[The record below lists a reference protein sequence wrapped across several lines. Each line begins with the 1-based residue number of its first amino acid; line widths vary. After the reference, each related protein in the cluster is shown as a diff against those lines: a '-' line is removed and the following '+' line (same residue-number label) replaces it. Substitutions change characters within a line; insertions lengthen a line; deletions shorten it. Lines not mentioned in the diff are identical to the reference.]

1 MARLRRSILF
11 VPGSSEKM
19 LQKARQLTIVD
30 CVVLDLEDGVAA
42 GEKERA
48 RARVTEAL
56 ATSWGR
62 IEVGVRIN
70 GLDTGLAV
78 DDLRAVIP
86 AGPDFI
92 FVPKVERRREVFFIE
107 GAARA
112 LARSRVPDLILTFE
126 TAKGVLGAERLANAS
141 PLVSALAFGAA
152 DFAKDT
158 GAQAPADLD
167 GMDGARL
174 QVAMAAATA
183 RIAALDGAFYQG
195 IDDLGAMEAQA
206 RRAALMGYA
215 GKLVIHPSHIAIA
228 NKVFSPSPE
237 VIADALAMVAAFEA
251 ASGAGQGAFRYK
263 GRMVDIPMIDQARK
277 LIALAD
283 SL

>member
-1 MARLRRSILF
+1 
-11 VPGSSEKM
+11 M